1 MRKPTQSMADM
12 LMQSVV
18 TPSVAVT
25 PAATPTPEAGEKLVP
40 FGQRI
45 TVTHKEQ
52 LSRMAFWSR
61 RNERHLLDRA
71 LSEFFARQDPEVLRP
86 IPEE

>member
-1 MRKPTQSMADM
+1 MADM
-12 LMQSVV
+12 LMQSVA
-18 TPSVAVT
+18 TPPVAVT
-25 PAATPTPEAGEKLVP
+25 PVATPTPESGEKLVP

>member
-12 LMQSVV
+12 LMQSVAV
-18 TPSVAVT
+18 PSVAAT
-25 PAATPTPEAGEKLVP
+25 PAATTTLEAGEKLVP

>member
-12 LMQSVV
+12 LMQSVA
-18 TPSVAVT
+18 TPPVAAVQS
-25 PAATPTPEAGEKLVP
+25 ATPTTEAGEKLVA

-61 RNERHLLDRA
+61 RNERLLLDRA
-71 LSEFFARQDPEVLRP
+71 LSEFFARQDPELLRP

>member
-12 LMQSVV
+12 LMQSVAA
-18 TPSVAVT
+18 PSVTAAPAVN
-25 PAATPTPEAGEKLVP
+25 PTPEAGEKLVA

-61 RNERHLLDRA
+61 RNERLLLDRA
-71 LSEFFARQDPEVLRP
+71 LSEFFARQDPELLRP

>member
-1 MRKPTQSMADM
+1 MADV
-12 LMQSVV
+12 LMQSVAA
-18 TPSVAVT
+18 PSVAAT
-25 PAATPTPEAGEKLVP
+25 PAATSTPEAGEKLVP

-71 LSEFFARQDPEVLRP
+71 LSEFFARQDPDVLRP
-86 IPEE
+86 IPEQ

>member
-12 LMQSVV
+12 LMQSVA

-25 PAATPTPEAGEKLVP
+25 PAAIPTPETGEKLVP